1 MSVNKNRQWNLATV
15 VDNADPEKR
24 RRLKLRFP
32 NMSEEDIDDDHLQ
45 WTLPEQGKSEDF
57 DLPDIG
63 ETVLCLTTADYERWL
78 YLPDKASWQDFSDDD
93 YPTAMLRM
101 HKDVMMVKYEESK
114 GWQIALLK
122 DIDIVTDSTETVIT
136 SDEVTFTFNDVE
148 IKTDGSSVTMKVK
161 DTEFSTDGST
171 FTIKNGGCNMK
182 DLLDALHQA
191 LISHTHPTAVGP
203 SGPPINAADFSQS
216 MSKFDQLYK

>member
-1 MSVNKNRQWNLATV
+1 MPVNKERKWNLAKV
-15 VDNADPEKR
+15 VDNADPAKR

-32 NMSEEDIDDDHLQ
+32 NMSEDDIDDDHLQ

-63 ETVLCLTTADYERWL
+63 DTVLCLTTDDYERWL

-93 YPTAMLRM
+93 YATAMLRK
-101 HKDVMMVKYEESK
+101 HKDVMSVKYEESN
-114 GWQIALLK
+114 GWTIELLK
-122 DIDIVTDSTETVIT
+122 DIKFNTDKTETVIT
-136 SDEVTFTFNDVE
+136 GDNAKFVYDKVEVV
-148 IKTDGSSVTMKVK
+148 TDGASVTVKVNNC
-161 DTEFSTDGST
+161 EFSTDGST
-171 FTIKNGGCNMK
+171 FSIKNGSCNMK

-191 LISHTHPTAVGP
+191 LLAHTHPTAMGP

-216 MSKFDQLYK
+216 MTKFDQLYK